1 MHVLYVHFIKVR
13 TVSRV
18 KLQTQLLYLVSENA
32 CVYLGDEVTAAVL
45 HRQGSKHL
53 HSEGLQ

>member
-1 MHVLYVHFIKVR
+1 MHVLHVHFIKVR
-13 TVSRV
+13 TVSKV
-18 KLQTQLLYLVSENA
+18 KLQQQLLSENA
-32 CVYLGDEVTAAVL
+32 CVYLGDEVAAAVL